1 MPPQKLPKRCLQFE
15 QGETAQVDTAVAGN
29 IRGPWVGRLN
39 SHNNFYRT
47 FAYVIFLFSYV
58 QGSALSGFVNCVKH
72 YSFSVLTCVHF
83 SMF

>member
-39 SHNNFYRT
+39 SHKQFLQNICLCYFP
-47 FAYVIFLFSYV
+47 IFLCSRKRSIWLC
-58 QGSALSGFVNCVKH
+58 QLC
-72 YSFSVLTCVHF
+72 
-83 SMF
+83 